1 MKFPS
6 LSVRIKKNSLRG
18 VYQFLQGVS
27 RYIGAIY
34 INRAT
39 VDNIGLKAVNTLVLR
54 YPKKRII
61 FELQFNQK
69 NFFEFLEI
77 LLQKTNLLFYAI
89 LFPRTCNVNSKT
101 LIRIQQLFA
110 DHQKTGYFFVNESN
124 YHLFT
129 PLAIEHLGYYK
140 NLEDGEE
147 QEWEEADYR
156 ILTKLNRLK
165 RNVKLFNISSQNL
178 KALQKQNVQINEIV
192 AGSDVAFSFNPV
204 ESCKQFYSTIKEM
217 LFQE

>member
-1 MKFPS
+1 MKYPS

-34 INRAT
+34 INRAI

-61 FELQFNQK
+61 FELKFNQK

-77 LLQKTNLLFYAI
+77 LLKKTNLLFYAI
-89 LFPRTCNVNSKT
+89 IFPRNCQLNSQT
-101 LIRIQQLFA
+101 LTRIQRLFV
-110 DHQKTGYFFVNESN
+110 DQQKTGYFFVNESN
-124 YHLFT
+124 YHHFT
-129 PLAIEHLGYYK
+129 MLSIEHLGYYK
-140 NLEDGEE
+140 NLEDTEE
-147 QEWEEADYR
+147 REWKAEDYQ
-156 ILTKLNRLK
+156 ILTKLNSLAG
-165 RNVKLFNISSQNL
+165 NVKVFNISSDNL
-178 KALQKQNVQINEIV
+178 KALQEQKIQINEVI

-204 ESCKQFYSTIKEM
+204 ESCKQFYSTIKDM
-217 LFQE
+217 FIQE